1 MESAEQS
8 QSSTSRHAETVGK
21 RKFIKYRSG
30 RRARCPSKEMTSPS
44 SLCKVQLRET
54 SRATTTNE
62 LGTEGGTG
70 EYVRGEQEM
79 CKRCREAFGVGPRRT
94 LREEPVTA
102 RDEMGKV
109 GVPAQR

>member
-1 MESAEQS
+1 MPIQGDAIVVVQS
-8 QSSTSRHAETVGK
+8 
-21 RKFIKYRSG
+21 
-30 RRARCPSKEMTSPS
+30 
-44 SLCKVQLRET
+44 QLRET
-54 SRATTTNE
+54 SRAITNE

-102 RDEMGKV
+102 RDDMGS
-109 GVPAQR
+109 QRNDDVKTTPR

>member
-8 QSSTSRHAETVGK
+8 QSSTSRHSETVGK
-21 RKFIKYRSG
+21 RKFIKHR
-30 RRARCPSKEMTSPS
+30 RRARCTSKEMTSPS

-54 SRATTTNE
+54 SRSITNE

-79 CKRCREAFGVGPRRT
+79 CKRCREAFGVGPRSA